1 MKRIKILFIAEELE
15 LNGAMTSLLSL
26 LKALPTERY
35 NLSLFLFK
43 HGGEMMNE
51 IPCSITI
58 LPELLQYCIHRAPR
72 KEGYRK
78 SLKNRRL
85 DLLFYRF
92 AIAIQRSRG
101 WNYNFWKLL
110 PHIEGRYDVAICYND
125 GFVAPMM
132 LRKVEAEKKCAWIHL
147 QYSIC
152 PQKQYIYDALK
163 KMDLCVAVSHDTG
176 EDIKHVLGDDIAIHT
191 IHNITDIKNCQ
202 NRALKACEASKKEGV
217 WRIVSVGRVT
227 EAKYFDI
234 IPPVANILKLKG
246 IKFEWFILGNGDKLN
261 ELIKETKLQ
270 GLDDCVHFI
279 GARSNP
285 MPWIKSA
292 DVFVNPS
299 RFEAW
304 GMTVSEALCLGKA
317 VIVSDIPV
325 FKEQITDGVN
335 GIICHITPANLANDI
350 ERILTDNNLRHKL
363 ECNALSYPFTK
374 ESVVKEFDELIE
386 KLCLPK
392 E

>member
-1 MKRIKILFIAEELE
+1 MKRKKILFLAEELE
-15 LNGAMTSLLSL
+15 TNGAVMSLLAL
-26 LKALPTERY
+26 LKALPSKKYEV
-35 NLSLFLFK
+35 SLFLFK
-43 HGGEMMNE
+43 HGVKMMDE
-51 IPCSITI
+51 IPPYIHVFPEY
-58 LPELLQYCIHRAPR
+58 LPYSIHRMPR
-72 KEGYRK
+72 KQACTRA
-78 SLKNRRL
+78 LKNLRI
-85 DLLFYRF
+85 DLLLYRVVVAGQRALGKDF
-92 AIAIQRSRG
+92 ILWKMLPNIPGHYDIAC
-101 WNYNFWKLL
+101 
-110 PHIEGRYDVAICYND
+110 CYTD

-132 LRKVEAEKKCAWIHL
+132 MRKVDADYKCSWIHL
-147 QYSIC
+147 PYTVCGFQPSVY
-152 PQKQYIYDALK
+152 QALK
-163 KMDLCVAVSHDTG
+163 QMDMCVPVSEDTG
-176 EDIKHVLGDDIAIHT
+176 RELDKVLGGHVPQHIV
-191 IHNITDIKNCQ
+191 HNITDVQSCID
-202 NRALKACEASKKEGV
+202 RAKEPCEKGRIPGV
-217 WRIVSVGRVT
+217 HRIVSVGRVT
-227 EAKYFDI
+227 PQKFFDI
-234 IPPVANILKLKG
+234 IPPVAQLLKARNIP
-246 IKFEWFILGNGDKLN
+246 FEWYVVGNGDKYE
-261 ELIKETKLQ
+261 ELKQQTSDMQ
-270 GLDDCVHFI
+270 LDDRVHFI
-279 GARSNP
+279 GARPNP

-350 ERILTDNNLRHKL
+350 ERILTDSNLRHKL